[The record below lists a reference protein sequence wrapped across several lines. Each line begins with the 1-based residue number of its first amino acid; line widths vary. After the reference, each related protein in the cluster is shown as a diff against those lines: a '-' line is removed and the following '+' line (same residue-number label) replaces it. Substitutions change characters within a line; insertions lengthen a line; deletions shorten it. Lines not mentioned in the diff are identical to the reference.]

1 MQSSSLPYRIAADAV
16 LLVHVGFVAFVL
28 LGLLCILVGGA
39 LRWRWV
45 RNTWFRLLHLVAI
58 GIVVLQSWLGVLC
71 PLTTLEMAL
80 RQKAGEATYSGS
92 FIAHWLNSLLYIE
105 APMWMFAVAYTVFG
119 LLVAAS
125 WLLVRPGRFNRAA
138 RRP

>member
-1 MQSSSLPYRIAADAV
+1 MQSSSLPFRIAADAV

-28 LGLLCILVGGA
+28 LGLLCILAGGA
-39 LRWRWV
+39 LRWQWV
-45 RNTWFRLLHLVAI
+45 RNPWFRLLHLVAI
-58 GIVVLQSWLGVLC
+58 GIVVLQSWLGALC

-105 APMWMFAVAYTVFG
+105 APMWMFAVAYTMFG
-119 LLVAAS
+119 LLVAVS
-125 WLLVRPGRFNRAA
+125 WVLVRPRRLHRAA
-138 RRP
+138 WRR

>member
-28 LGLLCILVGGA
+28 LGLLCILAGGA

-45 RNTWFRLLHLVAI
+45 RNPWFRLLHLVAI

-105 APMWMFAVAYTVFG
+105 APMWMFVVANTG
-119 LLVAAS
+119 CERLDAAS
-125 WLLVRPGRFNRAA
+125 GVVVSNGSCQGTA
-138 RRP
+138 RRF